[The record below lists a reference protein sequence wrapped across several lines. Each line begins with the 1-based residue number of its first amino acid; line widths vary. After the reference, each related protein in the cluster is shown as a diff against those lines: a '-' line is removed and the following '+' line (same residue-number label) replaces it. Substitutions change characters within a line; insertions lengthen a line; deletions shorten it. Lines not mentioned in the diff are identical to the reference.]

1 MQVVVLGVSAALVGP
16 GFWRAIDHS
25 ERSGRFEVT
34 LEHMDGPFEAL
45 RLEGGIATG
54 SLLPKVRP
62 GSHVAW
68 VLRLSAPGSVAL
80 DLDTCLVRQQDEATV
95 AWSHRQLGTLGPE
108 SHTYLLDQPLP
119 VDLKPGRYQIVL
131 DVSSH
136 ESSIMRRL
144 LPSLSIDI
152 ATATGS

>member
-34 LEHMDGPFEAL
+34 VEHMDGPFEAL
-45 RLEGGIATG
+45 SLEGGIATG

-62 GSHVAW
+62 GSHVLW
-68 VLRLSAPGSVAL
+68 VLRLSAPWPAAL
-80 DLDTCLVRQQDEATV
+80 DLDTRLVRQQDEAAI
-95 AWSHRQLGTLGPE
+95 AWSHRQLGKLGPE
-108 SHTYLLDQPLP
+108 SHTYLVDQPLP
-119 VDLKPGRYQIVL
+119 VDLKAGRYQIVM
-131 DVSSH
+131 DVSLH
-136 ESSIMRRL
+136 DLSSAHWL

-152 ATATGS
+152 AAAAGS